1 MKNFYLLLACSLLF
15 SCNTEKN
22 NNSESAYF
30 AGEIVNPTSDYVVL
44 YKDDIVVDSA
54 KIDTNN
60 QFKFVVNEV
69 NEGLHH
75 FNHAPELQY
84 VYLEKGDSIIIRLN
98 TNAFDESLV
107 FSGTNQGINNFLIEM
122 FLNFEDEERY
132 VNSLYKLKPTDFSA
146 KIDSLRTL
154 KNDELKDLIASDE
167 LSKEAASMA
176 MAAIDYNSYIYKE
189 KYPFYHKKHT
199 GEETIHALDDNYYQ
213 YRKKIDL
220 NHNELVYFR
229 PYYDYM
235 KYHFSN
241 LSYMSCLRDCGSKNH
256 TPENYIHL
264 NNHKLKLIDSTV
276 ENEDLRNNLFRSVAV
291 DALLKEH
298 KITQG
303 TQDFVSKYEGL
314 STNEDHKQEI
324 QGLVK
329 GIRNLQSN
337 NTLPNII
344 LSTYN
349 GEVKGL
355 PQVVSPNK
363 NVIYFWSGV
372 QKKHFRNVHKQIA
385 TLKTQNPDLNF
396 IGICLRTSE
405 SQWKSIINESGLS
418 TNNQF
423 LSSDIDEVRSNL
435 IIDGFNK
442 CVITKDTI
450 IKEGFGNLY
459 SSF

>member
-1 MKNFYLLLACSLLF
+1 MKNFYLLLTCSLLF

-22 NNSESAYF
+22 NSSESVYF

-44 YKDDIVVDSA
+44 YKDDVVVDSA

-60 QFKFVVNEV
+60 QFTFIVDKV

-84 VYLEKGDSIIIRLN
+84 VYLEKGDSIIVRLN

-132 VNSLYKLKPTDFSA
+132 VNSLYKLNPSDFSV

-167 LSKEAASMA
+167 LSKGAASMA

-189 KYPFYHKKHT
+189 KYPFYHKKYT
-199 GEETIHALDDNYYQ
+199 GEETIHSLDENYYQ
-213 YRKKIDL
+213 YRGKIDL

-256 TPENYIHL
+256 TPKNYIHL

-276 ENEDLRNNLFRSVAV
+276 NKENLRNNLFRSVAV
-291 DALLKEH
+291 DVLLKEH
-298 KITQG
+298 DITEESKN
-303 TQDFVSKYEGL
+303 FVSNYEGL
-314 STNEDHKQEI
+314 STNEGHKKEI
-324 QGLVK
+324 QELVK
-329 GIRNLQSN
+329 GIQNLQAN
-337 NTLPNII
+337 NTLPNIR
-344 LSTYN
+344 LTSYN
-349 GEVKGL
+349 GEKKGL
-355 PQVVSPNK
+355 TQVVTPHK

-372 QKKHFRNVHKQIA
+372 QKRHFRNVHKQIA
-385 TLKTQNPDLNF
+385 SLKSQNPDLNF
-396 IGICLRTSE
+396 IGICLHTSE
-405 SQWKSIINESGLS
+405 SQWKNIIKESGLS
-418 TNNQF
+418 TTNQF